1 MAALLLA
8 GAALAQAPDQKQ
20 GLPRDLVRPA
30 PDRVISDSVIS
41 VEDIVERIMS
51 FDKNKDGKITKD
63 ELPERM
69 QFLIELG
76 DAGKGGALDRDQVR
90 KLVTARAN
98 NGPGFGGGFATGGF
112 GPGGPGGFRTSG
124 TVVGPGPGPGPGFGP
139 RPGPGGR
146 PGVIEGVVDDLKLPG
161 KKKDQAM
168 AVVKAHHDNVKK
180 LIDQAHAELLQ
191 KMKAILSEEELQ
203 DFVAALD
210 RPRVDNF
217 IIGVGPPD
225 GPTGGKRKIDPP
237 QK

>member
-1 MAALLLA
+1 MRSIKLLPASALMAALLLA

-90 KLVTARAN
+90 KLVTARA
-98 NGPGFGGGFATGGF
+98 GSA
-112 GPGGPGGFRTSG
+112 PGGPEDSAPA
-124 TVVGPGPGPGPGFGP
+124 GPWSAQ
-139 RPGPGGR
+139 
-146 PGVIEGVVDDLKLPG
+146 VLVLVLVL
-161 KKKDQAM
+161 
-168 AVVKAHHDNVKK
+168 
-180 LIDQAHAELLQ
+180 
-191 KMKAILSEEELQ
+191 
-203 DFVAALD
+203 ALARARAD
-210 RPRVDNF
+210 VLVSSRGSWT
-217 IIGVGPPD
+217 I
-225 GPTGGKRKIDPP
+225 
-237 QK
+237 